1 MEREDGLNMEFS
13 LKWNEWLCHS
23 NFSFLSA
30 AAHPEELVRRAVACG
45 YQGLGFCDYDGVYGI
60 VRAFRERKKLQKDNP
75 NLKLQLFYGAELHL
89 EKDHDEP
96 LLLQNTLVLYAQN
109 HLGYKNLC
117 SLLSAS
123 RKEGKSY
130 PHLPLEE
137 LLLSDV
143 TGIVAILPMR
153 GLLRTSGLEQ
163 AFAQAKKIA
172 AHFKSKDSG
181 GNQRCFQAISR
192 HLHPAEDCHI
202 QPALTLAQRLQIPLL
217 LSQDAYFDH
226 ANKKDLHDCLQA
238 MKQNRTVDKAAP
250 FLFPN
255 DRRFLQSQKNL
266 GQLYGYLPFYQEA
279 LYNSLKL
286 AQNFTFDLDQLAYHY
301 PKEMIPEEFTPQAYL
316 EHLVWNYAKE
326 KYAQEKYDFSVPE
339 KVVKLLNHELALVK
353 QLDFADYFLTV
364 WDIVSWARSQNIVCQ
379 GRGSAAN
386 SSICFVLGIT
396 AVNPNQFDLL
406 FERFL
411 SVERGDPPDIDVD
424 FENARREEVIAY
436 VYRRYGREKAAMVCN
451 LITFRKK
458 GAVREVGKALGVP
471 EKILS
476 QAASYLGS
484 FGMRG
489 LGLEGVFAKLQQ
501 TELQKS
507 EKQDSEVTLP
517 PHIWPLWEALSLKV
531 KGYPRH
537 LGIHSGGFM
546 LSDKSINWLVPREP
560 ATMEGRSVIQW
571 SKDDIEALGF
581 FKIDLLALGMLTA
594 MRKSFDLIKSHYGQE
609 MSLNQIPDNDPA
621 TYDMIRKGETVGVFQ
636 IESAAQRA
644 SLPALKPKNFYD
656 LVVQVAIIRP
666 GPILAGVKHPY
677 LRRRA
682 GLEQVNYPDPR
693 LEPILKRTYGTIIFQ
708 EQLMR
713 VAMTVGGFTA
723 GEADEIRKNI
733 GSFSITGDISK
744 WTNKL
749 YDGMKKEGLPENF
762 INDVLK
768 QIQGFSSYGFPES
781 HAASFALIAYASCWL
796 KKHHP
801 TPFFIGLLNSQ
812 PMGFYSP
819 DSLIKT
825 ARHEGVLFLPI
836 SVLKSDWD
844 STLEKV
850 VDSEARQ
857 TFAIRL
863 GFRLVKGASQSAI
876 AQMIDERQVRGG
888 WNSLE
893 EVAQESGLSRKDLG
907 SIAAANG
914 FLALHQS
921 RRSSLWRAEAH
932 QPAAAGPAVSYL
944 PHYLEDEE
952 QVTFVAESEIEGVQA
967 DYKATRLSLGRHLSQ
982 LIKEQAWVYPVA
994 VGAVVTS
1001 KALEKV
1007 RPNSMVTVFGMV
1019 VVRQS
1024 PGTAKKMLFIT
1035 LEDETGSVQVVVPPP
1050 IFALYPD
1057 LIEGQRFLC
1066 ISGKYQF
1073 NQGSVSILTNHVLS
1087 PEAPRGQVIPFE
1099 MRRRFNQIQAQ
1110 SLKRVRA
1117 YC

>member
-1 MEREDGLNMEFS
+1 MEFS
-13 LKWNEWLCHS
+13 PNWTEWLCHS

-30 AAHPEELVRRAVACG
+30 AAHPEEMVRRAVELG

-75 NLKLQLFYGAELHL
+75 NIKLQLFYGAELHL
-89 EKDHDEP
+89 TKDHDEP

-109 HLGYKNLC
+109 HVGYKNLC
-117 SLLSAS
+117 SLLSAA

-130 PHLPLEE
+130 PHMPLEE

-143 TGIVAILPMR
+143 TGIIAILPMR
-153 GLLRTSGLEQ
+153 GLTRQGKHRQ
-163 AFAQAKKIA
+163 AFTQAEKIA
-172 AHFKSKDSG
+172 GHFRSNDLQ
-181 GNQRCFQAISR
+181 GNQRCYQAISR
-192 HLHPAEDCHI
+192 HLHPAEDCHLEA
-202 QPALTLAQRLQIPLL
+202 ALKIAQVLDIPLL
-217 LSQDAYFDH
+217 MSQDAYFDH
-226 ANKKDLHDCLQA
+226 ANKKDLHDTLQA
-238 MKQNRTVDKAAP
+238 MKQNCTLDQAAP

-255 DRRFLQSQKNL
+255 DRRFLQTKKAL
-266 GQLYGYLPFYQEA
+266 GRLYGQLTFYQEA
-279 LYNSLKL
+279 LQNSIRL
-286 AQNFTFDLDQLAYHY
+286 AQSFTFDLDQLAYHY
-301 PKEMIPEEFTPQAYL
+301 PKEMIPEDFTPQGYL
-316 EHLVWNYAKE
+316 EHLVWTYAAE
-326 KYAQEKYDFSVPE
+326 KYAGEKYGKVPE
-339 KVVKLLNHELALVK
+339 KVVKLLKHELDLVN
-353 QLDFADYFLTV
+353 QLNFADYFLTV
-364 WDIVSWARSQNIVCQ
+364 WDIVAWARSQNIVCQ

-471 EKILS
+471 EGILS
-476 QAASYLGS
+476 KAANYLGS

-489 LGLEGVFAKLQQ
+489 LGLEGVFAKLQE
-501 TELQKS
+501 TELPEAK
-507 EKQDSEVTLP
+507 LA
-517 PHIWPLWEALSLKV
+517 PHIWPLWQSMSARV
-531 KGYPRH
+531 AGYPRH

-560 ATMEGRSVIQW
+560 ATMEGRTVIQW

-594 MRKSFDLIKSHYGQE
+594 MRKSFDLIKSHYGQDL
-609 MSLNQIPDNDPA
+609 SLNQIPEDDPA
-621 TYDMIRKGETVGVFQ
+621 TYDMIQKGETVGVFQ

-644 SLPALKPKNFYD
+644 SLPALRPKNFYD

-682 GLEQVNYPDPR
+682 GLEQVTYPDPR

-733 GSFSITGDISK
+733 GSFSITGDIAK

-749 YDGMKKEGLPENF
+749 YEGMKKEGLPEEF
-762 INDVLK
+762 IHDVLK
-768 QIQGFSSYGFPES
+768 QIQGFASYGFPES

-825 ARHEGVLFLPI
+825 ARREGVLFLPI
-836 SVLKSDWD
+836 SVLKSEWD
-844 STLEKV
+844 STLESL
-850 VDSEARQ
+850 VDDQGNQ

-863 GFRLVKGASQSAI
+863 GFRLIKGVSHGGLE
-876 AQMIDERQVRGG
+876 QMIERRQTKGG
-888 WNSLE
+888 WKSLE
-893 EVAQESGLSRKDLG
+893 EVAQNSGLSRKELG
-907 SIAAANG
+907 AIAAANT
-914 FLALHQS
+914 FLGLRQS

-932 QPAAAGPAVSYL
+932 QPVIAEPAISYL

-952 QVTFVAESEIEGVQA
+952 QVTFTEETEIEGVQA

-982 LIKEQAWVYPVA
+982 LIKEQAWVYPLPVNS
-994 VGAVVTS
+994 VVTS
-1001 KALEKV
+1001 AGLEKV
-1007 RPNSMVTVFGMV
+1007 RPNSIVTVFGMV

-1035 LEDETGSVQVVVPPP
+1035 LEDESGSVQVVVSPP
-1050 IFALYPD
+1050 IFALYSE
-1057 LIEGQRFLC
+1057 LVEGQRFLC
-1066 ISGKYQF
+1066 IQGRYQV
-1073 NQGSVSILTNHVLS
+1073 NQGSVSILSQKVLS

-1099 MRRRFNQIQAQ
+1099 LRRRFAQIQAQ